1 MQPFGTASKL
11 GAGSASGQDT
21 PMSESRTRQM
31 IRGLFGGSKRT
42 MSSAYPPSSQAPS
55 YPLLDAG
62 PDNTP
67 TLEKRTITHQPS
79 ESSSASGAPDKLDL
93 RLFGKKSGY
102 DFFAAE
108 LPKLGPDSPV
118 GVGMCGR
125 TFTCETSSWGDVEMA
140 LTFTGCDLQ
149 GNPKPVN
156 EIGVQ
161 LLDAYPDDWQQN
173 RNPPPLEEITQEH
186 LRSITSFVKHNDYS
200 LQFDQ
205 SDLTEH
211 VLMLGA
217 LNEGTYSMNLTVK
230 PSFYSG
236 LPVPPGVTP
245 RALLAFVTTESLE
258 RSIWLGG
265 SRSFPV
271 ASTVI
276 DLSDSERG
284 EIVRARNCQ
293 GGLVNQSGIQA
304 RPEDCPRP
312 QVKSERPPGE
322 HPLSREYCNAARVL
336 VTPAIVFDVP
346 RVSGVYPKGR
356 EDVYTIARGY
366 RCPGAGFVRLKK
378 AQPPD
383 IVRLLPT
390 VAIGV
395 VTTDPLAGIPCT
407 PPPQESPF

>member
-1 MQPFGTASKL
+1 MQPVGTASNQ
-11 GAGSASGQDT
+11 GAGSASDQDIKT
-21 PMSESRTRQM
+21 QSQRILRK
-31 IRGLFGGSKRT
+31 LFGGAKKVSGPT
-42 MSSAYPPSSQAPS
+42 YPPSSQAS
-55 YPLLDAG
+55 SHPLLDAG

-67 TLEKRTITHQPS
+67 MLEKRTIGHQPS
-79 ESSSASGAPDKLDL
+79 ESSSASGGPGKLDL
-93 RLFGKKSGY
+93 TLFGKKSGY

-125 TFTCETSSWGDVEMA
+125 TFTCKTSSWGDVKMA

-149 GNPKPVN
+149 SNPKPVN

-173 RNPPPLEEITQEH
+173 RNLPPLEEVTQAH
-186 LRSITSFVKHNDYS
+186 LRSITSFVKRNGYS

-211 VLMLGA
+211 VLMLGR
-217 LNEGTYSMNLTVK
+217 LNEGTYSMNLSID

-258 RSIWLGG
+258 RPIWLGG
-265 SRSFPV
+265 TPSFPV

-276 DLSDSERG
+276 NLSDSEQG
-284 EIVRARNCQ
+284 GVVRARNCQ

-312 QVKSERPPGE
+312 QVKLESPSGE
-322 HPLSREYCNAARVL
+322 CSPSGEYHNAARML
-336 VTPAIVFDVP
+336 VTPAIVFNAP
-346 RVSGVYPKGR
+346 RVSGVYSMG
-356 EDVYTIARGY
+356 EDVFRMAHGY
-366 RCPGAGFVRLKK
+366 HCPGVGFVRLER

-383 IVRLLPT
+383 TVRLLPT

-395 VTTDPLAGIPCT
+395 VTTDPLAGISCT

>member
-1 MQPFGTASKL
+1 MQPVGNTSNQW
-11 GAGSASGQDT
+11 AGSASGRDM
-21 PMSESRTRQM
+21 PVIESRSRQ
-31 IRGLFGGSKRT
+31 IFRGLFGSSKKA
-42 MSSAYPPSSQAPS
+42 SGHIYPPSSQASS

-67 TLEKRTITHQPS
+67 TLEKRAISHQPS
-79 ESSSASGAPDKLDL
+79 ESTSASGTPGKLDL
-93 RLFGKKSGY
+93 TLFGKTGY

-125 TFTCETSSWGDVEMA
+125 TFTCKTSSWGYVEMA

-161 LLDAYPDDWQQN
+161 LLGAYPDDWQQN

-217 LNEGTYSMNLTVK
+217 LNESTYSMNLTVE
-230 PSFYSG
+230 PSFFSG

-276 DLSDSERG
+276 DLSDSEQG

-346 RVSGVYPKGR
+346 RVSGVYPIGR
-356 EDVYTIARGY
+356 DIHTIPRGY
-366 RCPGAGFVRLKK
+366 RCPGAGFVRLRRV
-378 AQPPD
+378 QPPD
-383 IVRLLPT
+383 TVRLLPT

-395 VTTDPLAGIPCT
+395 VTTGPLAGISCT

>member
-1 MQPFGTASKL
+1 MQPVGTASNQ
-11 GAGSASGQDT
+11 GAGSASDQDIKT
-21 PMSESRTRQM
+21 QSQRILRK
-31 IRGLFGGSKRT
+31 LFGGAKKVSGPT
-42 MSSAYPPSSQAPS
+42 YPPSSQAS
-55 YPLLDAG
+55 SHPLLDAG

-67 TLEKRTITHQPS
+67 MLEKRTVSFQPS
-79 ESSSASGAPDKLDL
+79 ESSSAIGGPGKLDL
-93 RLFGKKSGY
+93 TLFGKKSGY

-125 TFTCETSSWGDVEMA
+125 TFTCKTSSWGDVKMA

-149 GNPKPVN
+149 VNPKPVN

-161 LLDAYPDDWQQN
+161 LLDAYPDDWKQN
-173 RNPPPLEEITQEH
+173 RNLPPLEETAQTH
-186 LRSITSFVKHNDYS
+186 LRSITSFAKHHGYS

-217 LNEGTYSMNLTVK
+217 LNDGTYSMNLSIE

-265 SRSFPV
+265 SPSFPV

-276 DLSDSERG
+276 NLSDSEQG

-293 GGLVNQSGIQA
+293 GGLVNQA
-304 RPEDCPRP
+304 RPEDCRP

-322 HPLSREYCNAARVL
+322 HPLSREYCSAARVL
-336 VTPAIVFDVP
+336 VTPAIIFNAP
-346 RVSGVYPKGR
+346 RVSGVYSKG
-356 EDVYTIARGY
+356 EDVFRMAHGYHGPRGV
-366 RCPGAGFVRLKK
+366 GFVRLRR

-383 IVRLLPT
+383 TVRLLPT

-395 VTTDPLAGIPCT
+395 VATDPLAGIPCT